1 MEEETMPELK
11 YEITTTCGALSE
23 SARGWTKELNFVSWN
38 DRDARLDLREWAP
51 NHERMGK
58 GMTLSIEEAKALR
71 DILAKLDL

>member
-1 MEEETMPELK
+1 MPELK
-11 YEITTTCGALSE
+11 YEVTKELGILSE

-58 GMTLSIEEAKALR
+58 GMTLSQEEARKLR
-71 DILAKLDL
+71 DILNNLAL